1 MSKHPRLVIHNRKE
15 GEKKVY
21 FTSHHQ
27 LSGLKRKKKEFNP
40 QKKGGKK
47 IDQGLAVKEYK
58 HQGKKS
64 HRNLYSGNDG
74 IEKGDERRSS
84 CRFEDDDMI
93 QLS

>member
-27 LSGLKRKKKEFNP
+27 LSGLRKKKEFNP
-40 QKKGGKK
+40 PKKGEKK